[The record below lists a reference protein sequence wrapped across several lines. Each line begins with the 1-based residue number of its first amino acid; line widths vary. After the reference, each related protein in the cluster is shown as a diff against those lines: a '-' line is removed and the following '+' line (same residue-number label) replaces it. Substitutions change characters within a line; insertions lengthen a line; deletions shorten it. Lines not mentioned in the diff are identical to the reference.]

1 MAWKRW
7 PGPRTIHPLE
17 TMQSLHKEP
26 HPVELL
32 VLVGIAVAEAVA
44 ALVVA
49 LVALVLTLA
58 DRRPAASEPA
68 PVPAE
73 PAPAAP
79 PAEHPLALV
88 AEPLVAEL
96 ESHTVVELRAMAR
109 AAGLP
114 RRLSRSGRRADLLQA
129 LIAQEVAMI

>member
-17 TMQSLHKEP
+17 TMQSPHKEP

-32 VLVGIAVAEAVA
+32 LLLGIAVIWAVRE
-44 ALVVA
+44 LLVA
-49 LVALVLTLA
+49 LLALVLTLA
-58 DRRPAASEPA
+58 DRRPAAPEPE

-79 PAEHPLALV
+79 LQHPLAVL
-88 AEPLVAEL
+88 AAEL
-96 ESHTVVELRAMAR
+96 EALPQRQLMQL
-109 AAGLP
+109 AGTR
-114 RRLSRSGRRADLLQA
+114 RRLPKRQLTELL
-129 LIAQEVAMI
+129 VAACR